1 MPRKGN
7 CVGGPMRSG
16 MLIDSLIRCIVVNP
30 CAIVFKTQW
39 ARIMAMTS
47 QLHPL
52 KGCTSGRTADVI
64 FVHGLGGDP
73 IETWRRP
80 DFSWPDVLGS
90 EMEHVGIWSL
100 GYPAAK
106 SDWTGSAMPL
116 GDRAQNVLS
125 LLEAHSIGKLPI
137 IFVAHSLGGLLV
149 KQMLRLAEDLSQTP
163 WLAISKSTRG
173 IVFLAT
179 PNTGS
184 RLANLGSFLPVLR
197 PSAAMRDLELNSAGL
212 RQLNLWF
219 RNNVKRIGCQ
229 LLVFSEKLPWGPVI
243 VVDEASSDPGIEGV
257 IPVPLD
263 ENHISICKP
272 ASSSALQYLKVKKFI
287 DELVPR
293 AEPVQIVSAAR
304 SYPGQAEPRQ
314 QYLLNIATWRP
325 NEINAVAFSP
335 CSRYLAVASDDN
347 TVRVW
352 RHAGEDLL
360 LTVVAHQDSVKSV
373 CWSPNGKYIASCSAD
388 GSVKIWDFPNGS
400 LRRQWNGGDDWARAI
415 AWSGDGQWLACG
427 YANGTVRIF
436 HPDQP
441 QELLRFSAHE
451 ARVRGI
457 AASPSSQYVASGG
470 SDGFVQVWHAGDG
483 ARHASVNIAG
493 LFPQLERDRAQVIC
507 LAWAPSGEWIAA
519 GTISGHLAIIDT
531 LTWRI
536 VRAAKVA
543 RDSLLGC
550 SWSPASDEIVV
561 GSSDRTA
568 VRVRISAM
576 PKAETIS
583 IVPTPFT
590 SGLTAAA
597 GTRISERSGSVRA
610 VAWSPD
616 GQSIATGSTDQSIE
630 IHAEGELAARAKSLL
645 RAHQWRVQCAAV
657 SQDGEKLAV
666 GSIARTVVLYNL
678 KQGRYQWT
686 FEGTTVVEG
695 ASDDWGGK
703 DVRIVEKRRE
713 GLDEYARCLAFS
725 RDGQYIAVGSD
736 DRTVRVLEADSGR
749 CTVPVLSNCHDER
762 IHCLAWSEGDRVI
775 ISCSGSVVAL
785 WDRSSGTVHT
795 TRAHRGHILSLACA
809 PSGDAFATT
818 AEDLTIVLWRGTTP
832 RELCRTPESLAI
844 LSWSPDGKF
853 IVGAGSAGH
862 AYVWNAQYGQM
873 IAQIDTGDRVR
884 ALTWTAGQCLM
895 ALDKGDVLIVDQAA
909 WTIRSRV
916 HSLSSTHRSLCMRVT
931 GYRMP
936 DQSGISSEI
945 EIAWTGLES
954 WNHAIRDLD

>member
-1 MPRKGN
+1 
-7 CVGGPMRSG
+7 
-16 MLIDSLIRCIVVNP
+16 
-30 CAIVFKTQW
+30 
-39 ARIMAMTS
+39 MTS

-52 KGCTSGRTADVI
+52 KGCTTGRTADVI

-80 DFSWPDVLGS
+80 DFSWPEVLGS

-116 GDRAQNVLS
+116 GDRAQNVLT
-125 LLEAHSIGKLPI
+125 LLEAHNIGKLPI
-137 IFVAHSLGGLLV
+137 VFVAHSLGGLLV
-149 KQMLRLAEDLSQTP
+149 KQMLRLAEELSQTP
-163 WLAISKSTRG
+163 WRAISKSTRG
-173 IVFLAT
+173 IVLLAT

-184 RLANLGSFLPVLR
+184 RLADLSSFLPGLR
-197 PSAAMRDLELNSAGL
+197 PSAAIRDLELNSAGL

-229 LLVFSEKLPWGPVI
+229 LLVFSEKLPCGPVI

-257 IPVPLD
+257 IPIPLD

-272 ASSSALQYLKVKKFI
+272 TSSSALQYLKVKQFI

-293 AEPVQIVSAAR
+293 AEPVKIVSAAR
-304 SYPGQAEPRQ
+304 GYPGQAEHPQ
-314 QYLLNIATWRP
+314 EYLLNIATWRP
-325 NEINAVAFSP
+325 NEINALAFSP
-335 CSRYLAVASDDN
+335 CSRYLVVASDDN

-352 RHAGEDLL
+352 RYAAEDLL
-360 LTVVAHQDSVKSV
+360 LTIAAHQDSVKSV
-373 CWSPNGKYIASCSAD
+373 CWSPDGKYIASCSAD
-388 GSVKIWDFPNGS
+388 GSAKIWDFPNGS
-400 LRRQWNGGDDWARAI
+400 LRRQWKGGDDWARAI

-436 HPDQP
+436 DPDRSE
-441 QELLRFSAHE
+441 ELFRLAAHD

-457 AASPSSQYVASGG
+457 AASPCSQYVASGG
-470 SDGFVQVWHAGDG
+470 SDGFVQVWRAADG
-483 ARHASVNIAG
+483 ARHASVKMAG
-493 LFPQLERDRAQVIC
+493 LFHQQEQDRAQVIC

-519 GTISGHLAIIDT
+519 GTISGHLVVIDT

-550 SWSPASDEIVV
+550 SWSPTSDAIVV

-568 VRVRISAM
+568 VRLALSAL

-583 IVPTPFT
+583 SSHMPFG
-590 SGLTAAA
+590 SGLAAPL

-610 VAWSPD
+610 VAWSPN
-616 GQSIATGSTDQSIE
+616 GQSIVTGSTDQTIE
-630 IHAEGELAARAKSLL
+630 IHAESEAAAKSTSLL
-645 RAHQWRVQCAAV
+645 SAHQWRVQCAAM

-666 GSIARTVVLYNL
+666 GSIARTVVLYDL

-686 FEGTTVVEG
+686 FEGATVVEDP
-695 ASDDWGGK
+695 SEDWGGK

-736 DRTVRVLEADSGR
+736 DRTVRILEAESGR
-749 CTVPVLSNCHDER
+749 CTAPVLSNCHDER
-762 IHCLAWSEGDRVI
+762 IHCLAWSAGDRFI
-775 ISCSGSVVAL
+775 ISCSGGVVAL

-818 AEDLTIVLWRGTTP
+818 AEDHTIMLWRGTTA
-832 RELCRTPESLAI
+832 RELCRTPVSLPI

-853 IVGAGSAGH
+853 IVGAGATGH

-873 IAQIDTGDRVR
+873 IAQIDTGDQVR

-895 ALDKGDVLIVDQAA
+895 ALDKGDVLLVDQAA

-916 HSLSSTHRSLCMRVT
+916 NSLSSTHRSLCMRVT
-931 GYRMP
+931 GFRMP
-936 DQSGISSEI
+936 DQPGLPSEI
-945 EIAWTGLES
+945 EVAWTGLELR
-954 WNHAIRDLD
+954 NHAIRDAD